1 MSKLHV
7 TQIGGYLNSK
17 LAGILDMTDYA
28 THSDPAHIQRVF
40 LTRALTALAISK
52 LSEVKLESLAS
63 SVTDGANDGGVD
75 GIYFD
80 PNERTLYLIQS
91 KWHSDGNGSIELGD
105 ALKFLDGVSKV
116 LNNELGGFNG
126 RISARQGDIQ
136 SALYDANAKFVIVVA
151 HTGQQSL
158 AKPVSDALNNFVAS
172 QNDTSELMSLCV
184 LTQSELHKAV
194 SAGVAGTP
202 IALEVH
208 LTNWGQIRDPHI
220 AFYGQV
226 CAADVAQWMTDHG
239 SRLFSSNIR
248 QVLSGS
254 PVNEDIVAT
263 LKERP
268 LDFWYLNNGIT
279 AIASYVAKKPIG
291 GASTESGIFEC
302 TGFSVVNGAQTV
314 GAIHAAFGMVPQQVQ
329 QANVALRIIS
339 TIASAPSFGTEVTR
353 CNNTQNAIAK
363 RDFVALD
370 PEQER
375 MRQELHFDGIE
386 YVFKT
391 GATSGPGAARFDLTE
406 ATLAQACS
414 GDIDMA
420 TQAKREIGKLWD
432 DITKL
437 PYKALF
443 NAGTS
448 GPDLWQRVR
457 ALRAIE
463 KELQTA
469 MKKHSGRDALICVHG
484 NRFIEWAAMKALS
497 VKPGEVFD
505 TPDETVQGIV
515 GSAASAVIAAVK
527 EKYPDSYPASL
538 FKNLTKCRSL
548 AMSF

>member
-7 TQIGGYLNSK
+7 TQIGGYLNAK
-17 LAGILDMTDYA
+17 LTGILDMADYA
-28 THSDPAHIQRVF
+28 SHSDPAQIQKAF
-40 LTRALTALAISK
+40 LTRALTALAISN
-52 LSEVKLESLAS
+52 LTEAKLESLAP

-80 PNERTLYLIQS
+80 PNERTLYLVQT
-91 KWHSDGNGSIELGD
+91 KWHSDGNGSIDLGD
-105 ALKFLDGVSKV
+105 TLKFLDGVGKV
-116 LNNELGGFNG
+116 LNNELAGFNA
-126 RISARQGDIQ
+126 RIRARQGDIQ
-136 SALYDANAKFVIVVA
+136 SALYDANAKFVLVVA
-151 HTGQQSL
+151 HTGQQGL
-158 AKPVSDALNNFVAS
+158 APPVSEALNNFVTS
-172 QNDTSELMSLCV
+172 QNDTSEIMSLRV
-184 LTQSELHKAV
+184 LTQVDLHKAV
-194 SAGVAGTP
+194 SAGVAGAP

-208 LTNWGQIRDPHI
+208 LTNWGQIREPHV

-226 CAADVAQWMTDHG
+226 CAADVARWMTDYG
-239 SRLFSSNIR
+239 GRLFSSNIR

-254 PVNEDIVAT
+254 SVNEDIVAT

-279 AIASYVAKKPIG
+279 AIASDVAKKPIG
-291 GASTESGIFEC
+291 GISTESGIFEC
-302 TGFSVVNGAQTV
+302 SGFSVVNGAQTV
-314 GAIHAAFGMVPQQVQ
+314 GSIHAAFSVAPQQVEK
-329 QANVALRIIS
+329 ANVALRIIS
-339 TIASAPSFGTEVTR
+339 TTASGPTFGTEVTR
-353 CNNTQNAIAK
+353 CTNTQNAIAK

-375 MRQELHFDGIE
+375 IRQELHFDGIE
-386 YVFKT
+386 YAFKA

-432 DITKL
+432 DITKP

-443 NAGTS
+443 NAGIN

-463 KELQTA
+463 KELQLI
-469 MKKHSGRDALICVHG
+469 MKKHAGRDALICVHG

-497 VKPGEVFD
+497 IKAGEAFSA
-505 TPDETVQGIV
+505 PDQTVQQIV
-515 GSAASAVIAAVK
+515 DSAASNVIAAVRK
-527 EKYPDSYPASL
+527 NYPDSYPASL

-548 AMSF
+548 AKAF